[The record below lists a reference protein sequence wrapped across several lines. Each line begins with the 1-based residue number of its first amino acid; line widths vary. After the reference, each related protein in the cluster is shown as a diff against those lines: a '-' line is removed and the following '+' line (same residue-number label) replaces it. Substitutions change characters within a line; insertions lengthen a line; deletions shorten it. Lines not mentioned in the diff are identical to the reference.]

1 MLRCVRGMVKPALQT
16 GPLQSSKEQELGGG
30 GICSGL
36 FGNLGFELD
45 SGKHS

>member
-1 MLRCVRGMVKPALQT
+1 MLRCVHGVVKPALQT
-16 GPLQSSKEQELGGG
+16 GPLQSSKEEELGGG